1 MKKFLTI
8 PIYLCICIIFVFFIF
23 WKNLNQQINQA
34 IETGWLPP
42 SIEYYSAKLELKK
55 TQQYSLKDLT
65 QKLTQ
70 RNYILQN
77 SPSSLQKGSFQI
89 SRKVCKEKI
98 PHYNKNSDSSC
109 LVWKSKNPPYTT
121 NLITFQNNISHSFF
135 KGNSSVS
142 SLFLEPVL
150 FAQHE
155 EGRLRLRQKFKLSE
169 TPFLCLQSITL
180 AEDKNFLLH
189 KGASPS
195 GILRAFL
202 RNIQHWSIK
211 EGGSTITQQLIK
223 NRFLS
228 SKRTFRRKIIELIM
242 SLILEKKLTKD
253 QILELYLNTVY
264 MGRTGSYS
272 IYGFASA
279 AQYYFNKPLSRINTA
294 ECALL
299 SVMVQSPGKL
309 NPFSHPKIAQKKR
322 NQVLKK
328 LLTNQFISEQEFST
342 AVRQTLPSLVQK
354 IKKTSGSY
362 FAQTLYN
369 NIQQLNLPLNQDL
382 KINSTL
388 NLDKQK
394 AGEKAVQKALKILD
408 KRVPKNL
415 QKPLETAL
423 IHIHLKTNHI
433 QALIGGRN
441 FQQSPFNRAEK
452 AYRPIGSL
460 VKPFVFLSAL
470 SRKPSLNPLVL
481 FDDKPFPKKSKW
493 SPKNYKDK
501 YYGSVPLYFALK
513 ESLNSISVRLGLEIG
528 LDSLLKDFK
537 KLGLKKSILKRPSI
551 TLGAVDLSPMEVGQ
565 MYSTIARMGSY
576 HPLSLIESIENIN
589 GEVLFQNNA
598 HSQQVFSSQKT
609 AVLIGMMK
617 QVMVSGTAQ
626 WVHPFISFPSAG
638 KTGTSNEERDSWF
651 VGFTPE
657 SLTVVWVGFDD
668 NHPHGLTGTGGALL
682 IWLYFMQNLKI
693 LSQKDFHWP
702 KGTEE
707 RKVPAF
713 QKPKDKKPSSI
724 PLIFET
730 KKTLKWLNWLF
741 KK

>member
-1 MKKFLTI
+1 M
-8 PIYLCICIIFVFFIF
+8 
-23 WKNLNQQINQA
+23 A
-34 IETGWLPP
+34 PP
-42 SIEYYSAKLELKK
+42 SIEYYSSKLELKE
-55 TQQYSLKDLT
+55 TQSYSLKDIT
-65 QKLTQ
+65 QKLIQ
-70 RNYILQN
+70 RNYLLQN

-89 SRKVCKEKI
+89 FKKKCREKI
-98 PHYNKNSDSSC
+98 PHQKDIESC
-109 LVWKSKNPPYTT
+109 LIWKSKKPPHTT
-121 NLITFQNNISHSFF
+121 NLITFHNNISRSFF
-135 KGNSSVS
+135 QETSPVS
-142 SLFLEPVL
+142 SLFLEPIL

-155 EGRLRLRQKFKLSE
+155 EGRLRLRQKFKLSD

-202 RNIQHWSIK
+202 RNIKHWRIK

-228 SKRTFRRKIIELIM
+228 SKKTLRRKITELIM

-253 QILELYLNTVY
+253 QILELYLNTIY
-264 MGRTGSYS
+264 MGKTQSYS
-272 IYGFASA
+272 LYGFASA
-279 AQYYFNKPLSRINTA
+279 AQYYFNKPLPRINTA

-299 SVMVQSPGKL
+299 SIMVQSPGRF
-309 NPFSHPKIAQKKR
+309 NPFSHPEITKKKR

-328 LLTNQFISEQEFST
+328 LLMNQFISEQEFSKSVQQ
-342 AVRQTLPSLVQK
+342 ALPVLTQK
-354 IKKTSGSY
+354 LKKTPGSY

-369 NIQQLNLPLNQDL
+369 HLQQLVLPLNQDL
-382 KINSTL
+382 KIKSTL
-388 NLDKQK
+388 NLETQK
-394 AGEKAVQKALKILD
+394 SAERAVKKALKVLD
-408 KRVPKNL
+408 QRAPKNH

-423 IHIHLKTNHI
+423 IHIDLKTNHI
-433 QALIGGRN
+433 QAFIGGRN
-441 FQQSPFNRAEK
+441 FQQSPFNRTEK

-470 SRKPSLNPLVL
+470 SQRPSLNPLTL
-481 FDDKPFPKKSKW
+481 FDDKPFPKDAKW

-513 ESLNSISVRLGLEIG
+513 ESLNSVSVRLGLKTG
-528 LDSLLKDFK
+528 LDSLLNDFK
-537 KLGLKKSILKRPSI
+537 KLGLKKIIPQTPSI

-576 HPLSLIESIENIN
+576 RPLAFIESIENAK
-589 GEVLFQNNA
+589 GEILFQNNTF
-598 HSQQVFSSQKT
+598 SQQVFSPQKT

-617 QVMVSGTAQ
+617 QVISSGTAQ
-626 WVHPFISFPSAG
+626 WVHPFISFPAAG

-657 SLTVVWVGFDD
+657 SLTVIWVGFDD
-668 NHPHGLTGTGGALL
+668 NSSHGLTGTGGALL
-682 IWLYFMQNLKI
+682 IWLYFMQNLS
-693 LSQKDFHWP
+693 LSQKDFNWP

-707 RKVPAF
+707 REVPAF
-713 QKPKDKKPSSI
+713 QKTKDKNLPPI
-724 PLIFET
+724 HLIFET
-730 KKTLKWLNWLF
+730 KKTFKWLDWLF
-741 KK
+741 KNQQ

>member
-1 MKKFLTI
+1 MKKLLKI
-8 PIYLCICIIFVFFIF
+8 LIYLCIGIIFVFFIF

-34 IETGWLPP
+34 IEMGWLSP

-55 TQQYSLKDLT
+55 TQKHSLKELT
-65 QKLTQ
+65 QKLIQ
-70 RNYILQN
+70 RNYLLQD
-77 SPSSLQKGSFQI
+77 SSSSLQKGSFQI
-89 SRKVCKEKI
+89 SSKICKEKL
-98 PHYNKNSDSSC
+98 PQNSEPC
-109 LVWKSKNPPYTT
+109 LAWKSKTPPYAA

-135 KGNSSVS
+135 KENSPVS
-142 SLFLEPVL
+142 SLFLESVL

-202 RNIQHWSIK
+202 RNIRHWSIK

-309 NPFSHPKIAQKKR
+309 NPFSHPETAKKKR
-322 NQVLKK
+322 DQVLKK

-342 AVRQTLPSLVQK
+342 AIHQALPSLVQK
-354 IKKTSGSY
+354 VKKTSGSY

-369 NIQQLNLPLNQDL
+369 HFQNLNLPLNQDL

-388 NLDKQK
+388 NLEKQK
-394 AGEKAVQKALKILD
+394 SAEKAVQKALKILD
-408 KRVPKNL
+408 KRVPTNL

-423 IHIHLKTNHI
+423 IHIDLKTNHI

-470 SRKPSLNPLVL
+470 SRKSSLNPLTL
-481 FDDKPFPKKSKW
+481 FDDKPFPKKSQW

-513 ESLNSISVRLGLEIG
+513 ESLNSVSVRLGLETG
-528 LDSLLKDFK
+528 LDSLLNDFK
-537 KLGLKKSILKRPSI
+537 KLGLKKSIPKTPSI
-551 TLGAVDLSPMEVGQ
+551 TLGAVELSPLEAGQ

-576 HPLSLIESIENIN
+576 RPLSLIESIENAK
-589 GEVLFQNNA
+589 GEILFQQNT
-598 HSQQVFSSQKT
+598 HSQQVFSPQKT

-617 QVMVSGTAQ
+617 QVIVSGTAQ
-626 WVHPFISFPSAG
+626 WVHPFISFPAAG

-651 VGFTPE
+651 IGFTPE
-657 SLTVVWVGFDD
+657 SLTVIWVGLDD
-668 NHPHGLTGTGGALL
+668 NSPHGLTGTGGALL
-682 IWLYFMQNLKI
+682 IWLYFMQNLKN
-693 LSQKDFHWP
+693 LSQKDFLWP
-702 KGTEE
+702 KGAEE
-707 RKVPAF
+707 RKIPAF
-713 QKPKDKKPSSI
+713 QKAKDKKPSSSHI

-730 KKTLKWLNWLF
+730 KKPLKWLDWFF
-741 KK
+741 KN